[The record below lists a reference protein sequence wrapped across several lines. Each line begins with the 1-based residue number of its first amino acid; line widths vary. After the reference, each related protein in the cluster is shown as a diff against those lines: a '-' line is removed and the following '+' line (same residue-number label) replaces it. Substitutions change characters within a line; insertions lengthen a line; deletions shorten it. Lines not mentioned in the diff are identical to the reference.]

1 MRLLTLLS
9 ALQFLWTLLIMALV
23 GNIIASA
30 FSGNPATINYAMF
43 CSAFSM
49 FSLIYL
55 VPASFNSDWAFHPI
69 IMVVVDALNCVFFF
83 AAAIALAAKLTVHS
97 CHNQVCYRVLLV
109 LGMSTKCTNPL

>member
-1 MRLLTLLS
+1 
-9 ALQFLWTLLIMALV
+9 MALV

-49 FSLIYL
+49 FTLFYL

-69 IMVVVDALNCVFFF
+69 LMVVVDALNCVFFF

-97 CHNQVCYRVLLV
+97 CHNQVCYPVPLV